1 MRVMIIKLDPNL
13 LTSRSLSHNAARI
26 MAGKRLAILV
36 ALILFALPVYAE
48 HPSSDGSPLDL
59 SPVHLEIS
67 VNPVTIQPRTPTNPI
82 NPMNIQPGKPTSPI
96 IPLIVTS
103 RPTVTDT
110 SITVPKGSLQMENGV
125 TYLDNSNRT
134 RSWSLPETLFR
145 LGIRKNTE
153 LRFVSP
159 NYTNIS
165 EAKAAPTASGSN
177 NLGDIQLGLS
187 HHIQTPG
194 DVHIALIP
202 LLNIPTGTES
212 VSSKGLDPEFRVAG
226 AKNLTRKLSVGT
238 QLNTRWNSYPKAP
251 SSVIFTPSIVAY
263 YYFRP
268 TFGSFAEYAAT
279 VPTTGDTIQ
288 IVQFGLLYVFRRRH
302 QLDARIATGLNKN
315 SPDILVG
322 VGYSFRID
330 GLFD

>member
-1 MRVMIIKLDPNL
+1 MTVKTTPDTRTCGWSPLRG
-13 LTSRSLSHNAARI
+13 TW
-26 MAGKRLAILV
+26 RLARRTGLPTITI
-36 ALILFALPVYAE
+36 LILFALPVQAE
-48 HPSSDGSPLDL
+48 PPPADGRPVDL
-59 SPVHLEIS
+59 SPVHLELS
-67 VNPVTIQPRTPTNPI
+67 VNPR
-82 NPMNIQPGKPTSPI
+82 NIQPGRPIPQVNPVNVQPGTPVSPV

-103 RPTVTDT
+103 RPSVTDS
-110 SITVPKGSLQMENGV
+110 SITVPKGSLQMENGA
-125 TYLDNSNRT
+125 TYLDDSNRT

-153 LRFVSP
+153 LRFVAP

-165 EAKAAPTASGSN
+165 EAKAAPTTSGSN
-177 NLGDIQLGLS
+177 NLGDIQVGLS

-202 LLNIPTGTES
+202 LLNIPTGTKN
-212 VSSKGLDPEFRVAG
+212 VTSKGLDPEFRVAG
-226 AKNLTRKLSVGT
+226 SKNLTKKLSVGA

-251 SSVIFTPSIVAY
+251 SHVIFTPSVITY
-263 YYFRP
+263 YYFKP

-279 VPTTGDTIQ
+279 IPTTGDTIQ
-288 IVQFGLLYVFRRRH
+288 LVQFGLLYVFKRRH

-322 VGYSFRID
+322 FGYSFRID